1 MKQITI
7 LYNALIDNEQKKLAA
22 RLSSVLKKNNYE
34 TKLVPIRS
42 DADTDQLIKS
52 IHPQTCQ
59 LILTVNMA
67 GYNLLSTDAAP
78 SLNHLTVNIVNYVN
92 FPPEIFDVLFDMRMN
107 FTMSFLFSSKEYT
120 DYVTKKH
127 PFLRNVFFA
136 PSIDDFLPTYL
147 SELDWRY

>member
-7 LYNALIDNEQKKLAA
+7 LYNTLLDQEQKKLATQ
-22 RLSSVLKKNNYE
+22 LSSTLKKNGYE

-42 DADTDQLIKS
+42 ELDTDRLIKS
-52 IHPQTCQ
+52 IHPETCQ

-67 GYNLLSTDAAP
+67 GYNLLNTDAAP
-78 SLNHLTVNIVNYVN
+78 ALNHLTINIVNYIN

-107 FTMSFLFSSKEYT
+107 FTMSFLFASKKDA

-127 PFLRNVFFA
+127 PRLRNVFCA
-136 PSIDDFLPTYL
+136 PGINDFLPVYL
-147 SELDWRY
+147 NELDWRY